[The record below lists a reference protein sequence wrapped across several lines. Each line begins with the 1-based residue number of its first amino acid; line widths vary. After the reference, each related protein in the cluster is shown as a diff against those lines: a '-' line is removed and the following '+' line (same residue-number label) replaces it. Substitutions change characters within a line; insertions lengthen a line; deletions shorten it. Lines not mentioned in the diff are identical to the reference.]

1 MNRLF
6 WGFFLILIDVKMT
19 VGSAVFDI
27 FPDFF
32 GFWMLMKGMESLAEQ
47 SVSFDRGRH
56 GAFGLS
62 ILGVIL
68 CGMELMDPDITGK
81 LWLWG
86 LGMIAEAGALV
97 LLFLTVR
104 SIRTDESA
112 VRLQGLLTVVA
123 VMQILAHMMGW
134 VPVVGKIT
142 MVAAMIAN
150 VCFLIAFRKEIIK
163 E

>member
-32 GFWMLMKGMESLAEQ
+32 GFWLLMKGMESLAEQ

-68 CGMELMDPDITGK
+68 FGMELMDPDMIGR

-86 LGMIAEAGALV
+86 LGLLAEAGALV
-97 LLFLTVR
+97 LLFLAVQ

-112 VRLQGLLTVVA
+112 ARLQGLLTVVT

-142 MVAAMIAN
+142 MVAAMIGSI
-150 VCFLIAFRKEIIK
+150 CFLIAFRREISNR
-163 E
+163 

>member
-6 WGFFLILIDVKMT
+6 WGFFFTLIDVKLS
-19 VGSAVFDI
+19 VGSAVFDLL
-27 FPDFF
+27 PDFL
-32 GFWMLMKGMESLAEQ
+32 GFWMVMKGMESLADQ
-47 SVSFDRGRH
+47 SVLFDRGRH

-68 CGMELMDPDITGK
+68 FGMELMNPDIVGR

-86 LGMIAEAGALV
+86 LGMIAEAGMLV

-104 SIRTDESA
+104 SIRTNENA
-112 VRLQGLLTVVA
+112 ARLQGLLTVVA
-123 VMQILAHMMGW
+123 VLQILAHLMGW

-142 MVAAMIAN
+142 VAAALIGSA
-150 VCFLIAFRKEIIK
+150 CFLVAFRREISNR
-163 E
+163 

>member
-27 FPDFF
+27 LPDFL
-32 GFWMLMKGMESLAEQ
+32 GFWLIMKGMESLADQ

-68 CGMELMDPDITGK
+68 FGMELMDPDIVGR

-104 SIRTDESA
+104 SIRADESA
-112 VRLQGLLTVVA
+112 ARLQGLLTVVT
-123 VMQILAHMMGW
+123 VMQILAHLMGW
-134 VPVVGKIT
+134 VPVIGKIT
-142 MVAAMIAN
+142 MVAALIAN
-150 VCFLIAFRKEIIK
+150 VCFLVAFRREIVKE
-163 E
+163 

>member
-1 MNRLF
+1 MNHLF

-27 FPDFF
+27 LPDFL
-32 GFWMLMKGMESLAEQ
+32 GFWLIMKGMESLAEQ

-56 GAFGLS
+56 GAFGLG
-62 ILGVIL
+62 ILGAIL
-68 CGMELMDPDITGK
+68 FGMELMNPDITGK

-86 LGMIAEAGALV
+86 LGLLAEAGALV

-104 SIRTDESA
+104 SIRADESA
-112 VRLQGLLTVVA
+112 ARLQGLLTVVA

-142 MVAAMIAN
+142 MVAAMIGSI
-150 VCFLIAFRKEIIK
+150 CFLIAFRKEIVK

>member
-27 FPDFF
+27 LPDFL
-32 GFWMLMKGMESLAEQ
+32 GFWLIMKGMESLADQ

-68 CGMELMDPDITGK
+68 FGMELMNPDMIGR

-86 LGMIAEAGALV
+86 LGLLAEAGGLV

-104 SIRTDESA
+104 SICADESA
-112 VRLQGLLTVVA
+112 ARLQGLLTVVT
-123 VMQILAHMMGW
+123 VMQILAHLMGW

-142 MVAAMIAN
+142 MLAAMIGS
-150 VCFLIAFRKEIIK
+150 VCFLIAFRREISNL
-163 E
+163 

>member
-6 WGFFLILIDVKMT
+6 WGFFFALIDVKLS
-19 VGSAVFDI
+19 VGSAMFDLL
-27 FPDFF
+27 PDFL
-32 GFWMLMKGMESLAEQ
+32 GFWMVMKGMESLADQ
-47 SVSFDRGRH
+47 SVLFDRGRH

-68 CGMELMDPDITGK
+68 FGMELMNPDIVGR

-86 LGMIAEAGALV
+86 LGLVAEAGVLI

-104 SIRTDESA
+104 SIRSDDHG

-123 VMQILAHMMGW
+123 VLQILAHLMGW

-142 MVAAMIAN
+142 MVAAMIGSI
-150 VCFLIAFRKEIIK
+150 CFLIAFRQEISNR
-163 E
+163 

>member
-6 WGFFLILIDVKMT
+6 WGFFLILIDVKLT

-32 GFWMLMKGMESLAEQ
+32 GFWLLMKGMESLAEQ

-56 GAFGLS
+56 GAFGLG
-62 ILGVIL
+62 ILGAIL
-68 CGMELMDPDITGK
+68 FGMELMNPDITGK

-86 LGMIAEAGALV
+86 LGLLAEAGALV

-104 SIRTDESA
+104 SIRADESA
-112 VRLQGLLTVVA
+112 ARLQGLLTVVA

-142 MVAAMIAN
+142 MVAAMIGSI
-150 VCFLIAFRKEIIK
+150 CFLIAFRKEIVK

>member
-27 FPDFF
+27 LPDFL
-32 GFWMLMKGMESLAEQ
+32 GFWLIMKGMESLAEQ

-62 ILGVIL
+62 ILDVIL
-68 CGMELMDPDITGK
+68 FGMELMNPDMIGR

-86 LGMIAEAGALV
+86 LGLLAEA
-97 LLFLTVR
+97 
-104 SIRTDESA
+104 
-112 VRLQGLLTVVA
+112 
-123 VMQILAHMMGW
+123 
-134 VPVVGKIT
+134 
-142 MVAAMIAN
+142 
-150 VCFLIAFRKEIIK
+150 
-163 E
+163 